1 MRTACRTALL
11 ATSLLAGTALASPA
25 QAAPAEVVATVKPV
39 HSLVS
44 AVMDGVGE
52 PKLLLEAGQS
62 PHTYS
67 LTPSDAG
74 ALENADLVVWVGPA
88 LEAFLERPVRNI
100 AQDDA
105 AFQLMRLEGLSVLR
119 TREGGTWA
127 GHSHAHG
134 DHDHGGGGHGD
145 SHEAADKGEHDHDH
159 GHDHADAHADEGEHE
174 HGHGDDHA
182 HGDDHDHDH
191 DHGDAHAHGD
201 GHDHE
206 HGDAHDHG
214 HDHGDAHSIQGIPED
229 EVDPHIWLD
238 PENARVI
245 VQALAERL
253 AALDPENA
261 ETYRQN
267 AEAARQRIAEVD
279 AEVADRIAPVADEP
293 YVVFHDAYHYF
304 EAHYGTNAVGS
315 ITLSPDRKPG
325 AQRLAEIRGKIT
337 ELDARCV
344 FREPQFAPDLVETV
358 VENTEAEIGTL
369 DPLGVDHAA
378 GPDAY
383 PRMLR
388 DLAVDLTDCLS
399 PKS

>member
-11 ATSLLAGTALASPA
+11 ATSLLAGPALAGPA
-25 QAAPAEVVATVKPV
+25 HAAPEVVATVKPV

-44 AVMDGVGE
+44 AVMEGVGE

-74 ALENADLVVWVGPA
+74 ALERADLVVWVGPA

-100 AQDDA
+100 ARDDA
-105 AFQLMRLEGLSVLR
+105 AFQLMRLDGLSLLR
-119 TREGGTWA
+119 TREGGAWA
-127 GHSHAHG
+127 GHAHAHG
-134 DHDHGGGGHGD
+134 DSDHGHGENQDAAAKADHEDAHGADHGD
-145 SHEAADKGEHDHDH
+145 DH
-159 GHDHADAHADEGEHE
+159 GHDHADAQSHE
-174 HGHGDDHA
+174 DHHGHGDEDGHGDSHDHGDHA
-182 HGDDHDHDH
+182 EDDHAGDG
-191 DHGDAHAHGD
+191 HGDAHAHR
-201 GHDHE
+201 
-206 HGDAHDHG
+206 
-214 HDHGDAHSIQGIPED
+214 IQGIPED
-229 EVDPHIWLD
+229 EVDPHVWLD
-238 PENARVI
+238 PDNARVI

-253 AALDPENA
+253 AALDPEHA
-261 ETYRQN
+261 QTYRQN

-279 AEVADRIAPVADEP
+279 AEVAETIAPVKNEP

-304 EAHYGTNAVGS
+304 ENHYATNAVGS

-358 VENTEAEIGTL
+358 VENTNARIGTL

-383 PRMLR
+383 PQTLR
-388 DLAVDLTDCLS
+388 DLATDLSDCLS
-399 PKS
+399 AKS

>member
-1 MRTACRTALL
+1 MRTACRAALL
-11 ATSLLAGTALASPA
+11 ASSLLAGTAIAAPA
-25 QAAPAEVVATVKPV
+25 QAAPEVVATVKPL

-67 LTPSDAG
+67 LTPSDAA
-74 ALENADLVVWVGPA
+74 ALERADLVVWVGPA

-100 AQDDA
+100 AREDA
-105 AFQLMRLEGLSVLR
+105 AFQLMRLDGLTVLG
-119 TREGGTWA
+119 TREGGAWA
-127 GHSHAHG
+127 EHAHAHSG
-134 DHDHGGGGHGD
+134 DDHGHGE
-145 SHEAADKGEHDHDH
+145 SHEAADKSEHDHDH
-159 GHDHADAHADEGEHE
+159 GHDHAED
-174 HGHGDDHA
+174 HGHGDDH
-182 HGDDHDHDH
+182 
-191 DHGDAHAHGD
+191 DHGDEHAHGD
-201 GHDHE
+201 GHDH
-206 HGDAHDHG
+206 GDERDHG
-214 HDHGDAHSIQGIPED
+214 HDHGDHDRADEHDHAAGHAHTIQGIPED

-245 VQALAERL
+245 VHALADRL
-253 AALDPENA
+253 AALDPEHA

-267 AEAARQRIAEVD
+267 AEATRQRIAEAD
-279 AEVADRIAPVADEP
+279 AEVAEQIAPVADAP

-358 VENTEAEIGTL
+358 VENTDARIGTL

-383 PRMLR
+383 PQTLR
-388 DLAVDLTDCLS
+388 DLASDLSDCLS

>member
-11 ATSLLAGTALASPA
+11 ATSLLAGTAIAAPA
-25 QAAPAEVVATVKPV
+25 QAAPEVVATVKPV

-74 ALENADLVVWVGPA
+74 ALEKADLVVWVGPA

-100 AQDDA
+100 ARDDA
-105 AFQLMRLEGLSVLR
+105 AFQLMRLDGLTVLR
-119 TREGGTWA
+119 TREGGAWA
-127 GHSHAHG
+127 AHAHAHG
-134 DHDHGGGGHGD
+134 DGGHDHGD
-145 SHEAADKGEHDHDH
+145 SHEAAAKSEHDHDH
-159 GHDHADAHADEGEHE
+159 GHDHADAHAHEGEHD
-174 HGHGDDHA
+174 HDHADAHA
-182 HGDDHDHDH
+182 HGDDHDH

-206 HGDAHDHG
+206 PGEEHAHEGEHGHGDAHT
-214 HDHGDAHSIQGIPED
+214 IQGIPED

-245 VQALAERL
+245 VDALADRL
-253 AALDPENA
+253 AALDPDNA

-279 AEVADRIAPVADEP
+279 AEVADRIAPVTDVP
-293 YVVFHDAYHYF
+293 YVVFHDAYHYL
-304 EAHYGTNAVGS
+304 EAHYGLNAVGS

-325 AQRLAEIRGKIT
+325 AKRLAEIRGKIT

-369 DPLGVDHAA
+369 DPLGVDHGA

-383 PRMLR
+383 PQTLR
-388 DLAVDLTDCLS
+388 DLATDLSDCLS

>member
-1 MRTACRTALL
+1 MRTACRAALL
-11 ATSLLAGTALASPA
+11 ASSLLTGNALASPA
-25 QAAPAEVVATVKPV
+25 QAAPEVVATVKPV

-74 ALENADLVVWVGPA
+74 ALEKADLVVWVGPA

-100 AQDDA
+100 ARDDA

-119 TREGGTWA
+119 TREGGAWA

-134 DHDHGGGGHGD
+134 DHGHGGGGHGD
-145 SHEAADKGEHDHDH
+145 SHEAAAKGEHDHDH
-159 GHDHADAHADEGEHE
+159 GHDHADAHAHEGEHD
-174 HGHGDDHA
+174 HGHGDAHA
-182 HGDDHDHDH
+182 HGDDHDH
-191 DHGDAHAHGD
+191 GDAHT
-201 GHDHE
+201 
-206 HGDAHDHG
+206 
-214 HDHGDAHSIQGIPED
+214 IQGIPED

-238 PENARVI
+238 PQNARVI
-245 VQALAERL
+245 VDALADRL
-253 AALDPENA
+253 AALDPDNA

-279 AEVADRIAPVADEP
+279 AEVADRIAPVAAEP
-293 YVVFHDAYHYF
+293 YIVFHDAYHYL
-304 EAHYGTNAVGS
+304 EAHYGLNAVGS

-369 DPLGVDHAA
+369 DPLGVDHVA

-383 PRMLR
+383 PQTLR
-388 DLAVDLTDCLS
+388 DLAADLSDCLS

>member
-25 QAAPAEVVATVKPV
+25 QAEPKVVATVKPV

-44 AVMDGVGE
+44 AVMDGVGT
-52 PKLLLEAGQS
+52 PRLLVEAGQS

-74 ALENADLVVWVGPA
+74 ALEKADLVVWVGPA

-100 AQDDA
+100 ARDDA
-105 AFQLMRLEGLSVLR
+105 AFQLMRLDGLTVLR
-119 TREGGTWA
+119 TREGGAWA
-127 GHSHAHG
+127 AHAHAHG
-134 DHDHGGGGHGD
+134 GHDHGHGESHEAAAKSEHDHDHGQDDADQHAHEGEHDHGHGDDHSHEAGHGD
-145 SHEAADKGEHDHDH
+145 SHEDEHAHADS
-159 GHDHADAHADEGEHE
+159 HDHAD
-174 HGHGDDHA
+174 GDPHT
-182 HGDDHDHDH
+182 
-191 DHGDAHAHGD
+191 
-201 GHDHE
+201 
-206 HGDAHDHG
+206 
-214 HDHGDAHSIQGIPED
+214 IQGIPED
-229 EVDPHIWLD
+229 EVDPHVWLD
-238 PENARVI
+238 PDNARVI
-245 VQALAERL
+245 AQALADRL
-253 AALDPENA
+253 AALDPAHA

-279 AEVADRIAPVADEP
+279 AEVAEQIAPVADAP

-304 EAHYGTNAVGS
+304 ENHYAINAVGS

-325 AQRLAEIRGKIT
+325 AKRLAEIRGKIA

-358 VENTEAEIGTL
+358 VENTDARIGTL

-383 PRMLR
+383 PQTLR
-388 DLAVDLTDCLS
+388 DLATDLSDCLS

>member
-11 ATSLLAGTALASPA
+11 ATSLLAGPALAGPA
-25 QAAPAEVVATVKPV
+25 HAAPEVVATVKPV

-44 AVMDGVGE
+44 AVMAGVGE

-62 PHTYS
+62 PHTHS

-74 ALENADLVVWVGPA
+74 ALERADLVVWVGPA

-100 AQDDA
+100 ARDDA
-105 AFQLMRLEGLSVLR
+105 AFQLMRLDGLSLLR
-119 TREGGTWA
+119 TREGGAWA
-127 GHSHAHG
+127 GHAHAHG
-134 DHDHGGGGHGD
+134 DSDHGHGENQDAAAKADHGD
-145 SHEAADKGEHDHDH
+145 AHGADHGDDH
-159 GHDHADAHADEGEHE
+159 GHDHADAQSHDDD
-174 HGHGDDHA
+174 HGHGDEDGHGDSHDHGDHA
-182 HGDDHDHDH
+182 EDDHAGDG
-191 DHGDAHAHGD
+191 HGDAHAHR
-201 GHDHE
+201 
-206 HGDAHDHG
+206 
-214 HDHGDAHSIQGIPED
+214 IQGIPED
-229 EVDPHIWLD
+229 EVDPHVWLD
-238 PENARVI
+238 PDNARVI

-253 AALDPENA
+253 AALDPEHA
-261 ETYRQN
+261 QTYRQN

-279 AEVADRIAPVADEP
+279 AEVAETIAPVKNEP

-304 EAHYGTNAVGS
+304 ENHYATNAVGS

-358 VENTEAEIGTL
+358 VENTNARIGTL

-383 PRMLR
+383 PQTLR
-388 DLAVDLTDCLS
+388 DLATDLSDCLS
-399 PKS
+399 VKS

>member
-1 MRTACRTALL
+1 
-11 ATSLLAGTALASPA
+11 
-25 QAAPAEVVATVKPV
+25 
-39 HSLVS
+39 
-44 AVMDGVGE
+44 MDGVGE

-74 ALENADLVVWVGPA
+74 ALEKADLVVWVGPA

-100 AQDDA
+100 ARDDA
-105 AFQLMRLEGLSVLR
+105 AFQLMRLDELSVLR
-119 TREGGTWA
+119 TREGGAWA

-134 DHDHGGGGHGD
+134 DHGHGD
-145 SHEAADKGEHDHDH
+145 SHEAAAKSEHDHDH
-159 GHDHADAHADEGEHE
+159 GHDHADAHAHEGE
-174 HGHGDDHA
+174 HGHGDA
-182 HGDDHDHDH
+182 HT
-191 DHGDAHAHGD
+191 
-201 GHDHE
+201 
-206 HGDAHDHG
+206 
-214 HDHGDAHSIQGIPED
+214 IQGIPED

-245 VQALAERL
+245 VDALADRL
-253 AALDPENA
+253 AALDPEHA

-279 AEVADRIAPVADEP
+279 AEVAEQIAPVADVP

-325 AQRLAEIRGKIT
+325 AQRLAEIRGKID

-358 VENTEAEIGTL
+358 VENTDARIGTL

-383 PRMLR
+383 PQTLR
-388 DLAVDLTDCLS
+388 DLATDLSDCLS

>member
-1 MRTACRTALL
+1 MRTACRAALL
-11 ATSLLAGTALASPA
+11 ATSLLVGPALAGNA
-25 QAAPAEVVATVKPV
+25 QAAPEVVATVKPV

-52 PKLLLEAGQS
+52 PKLLLKAGQS

-74 ALENADLVVWVGPA
+74 ALERADLVVWVGPA

-100 AQDDA
+100 AQEDA
-105 AFQLMRLEGLSVLR
+105 AFQLMRLGGLSVLR
-119 TREGGTWA
+119 TREGGAWA
-127 GHSHAHG
+127 EHAHAHG
-134 DHDHGGGGHGD
+134 DGGHDHGGHDHGD
-145 SHEAADKGEHDHDH
+145 SHEASAKGEH
-159 GHDHADAHADEGEHE
+159 GHDHGEEHAHEGEHD
-174 HGHGDDHA
+174 HGHGDDHSHEA
-182 HGDDHDHDH
+182 EHDHSHGDE
-191 DHGDAHAHGD
+191 HAQG
-201 GHDHE
+201 E
-206 HGDAHDHG
+206 G
-214 HDHGDAHSIQGIPED
+214 HDHGDAHTIQGIPED

-279 AEVADRIAPVADEP
+279 AEVAQQIAPVADEP

>member
-1 MRTACRTALL
+1 
-11 ATSLLAGTALASPA
+11 
-25 QAAPAEVVATVKPV
+25 
-39 HSLVS
+39 
-44 AVMDGVGE
+44 
-52 PKLLLEAGQS
+52 
-62 PHTYS
+62 
-67 LTPSDAG
+67 
-74 ALENADLVVWVGPA
+74 
-88 LEAFLERPVRNI
+88 
-100 AQDDA
+100 
-105 AFQLMRLEGLSVLR
+105 MRLSGLSVLR
-119 TREGGTWA
+119 TREGGAWA
-127 GHSHAHG
+127 EHAHAHG
-134 DHDHGGGGHGD
+134 DGGHDHGGHDHGD
-145 SHEAADKGEHDHDH
+145 SHEASAKGEH
-159 GHDHADAHADEGEHE
+159 GHDHGEEHAHEGEHD
-174 HGHGDDHA
+174 HGHGDDHSHEA
-182 HGDDHDHDH
+182 EHDHSHGDE
-191 DHGDAHAHGD
+191 HAQG
-201 GHDHE
+201 E
-206 HGDAHDHG
+206 G
-214 HDHGDAHSIQGIPED
+214 HDHGDAHTIQGIPED

>member
-11 ATSLLAGTALASPA
+11 ATSLLAGTAVASPA
-25 QAAPAEVVATVKPV
+25 QAAPEVVATVKPV

-74 ALENADLVVWVGPA
+74 ALERADLVVWVGPA

-100 AQDDA
+100 ARDDA
-105 AFQLMRLEGLSVLR
+105 AFQLMRLDGLTVLR
-119 TREGGTWA
+119 TREGGAWA
-127 GHSHAHG
+127 SHAHAHG
-134 DHDHGGGGHGD
+134 DGGHGHSESQD
-145 SHEAADKGEHDHDH
+145 ASAKAEHDHDH
-159 GHDHADAHADEGEHE
+159 SDDHADGHDHDAHND
-174 HGHGDDHA
+174 HGHSENHSHEDEHA
-182 HGDDHDHDH
+182 HGDSHDDGDDHSHGDAHDHGDH
-191 DHGDAHAHGD
+191 AEGDHGDAHAHT
-201 GHDHE
+201 
-206 HGDAHDHG
+206 
-214 HDHGDAHSIQGIPED
+214 IQGIPED
-229 EVDPHIWLD
+229 EVDPHVWLD
-238 PENARVI
+238 PDNARVI
-245 VQALAERL
+245 VEALADRL
-253 AALDPENA
+253 AALDPAHA

-279 AEVADRIAPVADEP
+279 AEVAEQIAPIADTP
-293 YVVFHDAYHYF
+293 YIVFHDAYHYF
-304 EAHYGTNAVGS
+304 EAHYGLNTVGS

-358 VENTEAEIGTL
+358 VENTNARIGTL

-383 PRMLR
+383 PQTLR
-388 DLAVDLTDCLS
+388 DLATDLSDCLS